1 METEFYDCK
10 RLDFPRFQ
18 LELKDLLLLE
28 NIQRFGGEART
39 SWRKVHLNSEAH
51 QREHNT

>member
-1 METEFYDCK
+1 METGFYDCK
-10 RLDFPRFQ
+10 CLDFPRFQ

-28 NIQRFGGEART
+28 NIQRFGGGART
-39 SWRKVHLNSEAH
+39 SWEKVHLNSEAH